1 MNTFVIDLPQTYE
14 IGSFEIRNGQ
24 YISFEDYLKL
34 NVEGSRLEWIDGKVI
49 GFMSNNL
56 KHQRVGG
63 FLEKIMG
70 LFAEFHNLGEVV
82 QAGYAMKLEAQKRG
96 REPDLVF
103 VRKEKSE
110 ILKHEYLNGAADIA
124 VEIILPESVERDR
137 KTKFG
142 EYEAAGVNEYWLID
156 PEKQE
161 AEFYRLDENGLYKQI
176 QIDENVFRS
185 EVLDGFFLRLEWLW
199 QENTPTFEALRELNL
214 IQ

>member
-1 MNTFVIDLPQTYE
+1 MNTFVIDLPKNYQ

-34 NVEGSRLEWIDGKVI
+34 DVEGSRLEWIDGKVI

-56 KHQRVGG
+56 THQRVGG
-63 FLEKIMG
+63 FLEIIMR
-70 LFAEFHNLGEVV
+70 LYSEFHNLGEVV

-103 VRKEKSE
+103 VGKEKSE

-124 VEIILPESVERDR
+124 VEIISPESVERDR
-137 KTKFG
+137 ETKFG
-142 EYEAAGVNEYWLID
+142 EYEKAGVGEYWLID
-156 PEKQE
+156 PENEQ
-161 AEFYRLDENGLYKQI
+161 AEFYRLDENGFYKQI
-176 QIDENVFRS
+176 ETSEGVFRS
-185 EVLDGFFLRLEWLW
+185 GVLDGFFLRLKWLW
-199 QENTPTFEALRELNL
+199 QENPPTFEALRELNL